1 MIQLLFL
8 YLVIYWLEFINLF
21 INPLQIALLLEV
33 SSQILVKRFN
43 TNYQRKYWYIKG
55 NTDKSPLLM
64 SGNKEVIA
72 NIGINCINSEDLQE
86 LLGITIDSNL
96 TFETILIN
104 FAKKK
109 VKNQTLLLEFLIIL
123 SLIKKD
129 NNGGFHYITI

>member
-1 MIQLLFL
+1 
-8 YLVIYWLEFINLF
+8 
-21 INPLQIALLLEV
+21 
-33 SSQILVKRFN
+33 
-43 TNYQRKYWYIKG
+43 
-55 NTDKSPLLM
+55 M